1 MNETC
6 RTPLHPVWSIG
17 REFPRS
23 VRCGRDYTIVSTWPY
38 EDPNFDVC
46 SKLMEE
52 KKIREE
58 EEAMLQNMQN
68 AGPGAL
74 MDDDD

>member
-58 EEAMLQNMQN
+58 EASDAAEHAECN
-68 AGPGAL
+68 AQAP
-74 MDDDD
+74 